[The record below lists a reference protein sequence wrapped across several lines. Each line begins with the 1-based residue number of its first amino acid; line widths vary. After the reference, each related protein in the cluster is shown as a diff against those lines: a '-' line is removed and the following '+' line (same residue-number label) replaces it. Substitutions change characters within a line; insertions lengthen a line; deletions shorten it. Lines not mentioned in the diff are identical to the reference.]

1 MQRPCYLLERTGQ
14 GRLCRSR
21 DLLIWIIGEITRK
34 RSSQGNKQMLMVILW
49 FIPALTALA
58 TPGSCVLY
66 TVQISRDQ
74 DINRRPELHSVL
86 VVDNLY
92 DLMMQQSVQSCI
104 ASISHLTSPQNIVSS
119 HHFYLQ
125 KNKRFWK
132 SLMRNSSFIFVHNNT
147 SKTVY
152 FAFLFNYRKEN
163 LLSRRLRKTEKT
175 SIFCICK
182 KMKLKKKN
190 CNFSKLF
197 FVSHSH
203 NWPCCLLSEEVRSTN
218 EVLRWRHVFS

>member
-1 MQRPCYLLERTGQ
+1 
-14 GRLCRSR
+14 
-21 DLLIWIIGEITRK
+21 
-34 RSSQGNKQMLMVILW
+34 MVILW

-104 ASISHLTSPQNIVSS
+104 ASISHLTSPQNMVSS

-163 LLSRRLRKTEKT
+163 LLSRRFRKTETK
-175 SIFCICK
+175 SIFCICRVFFQERW
-182 KMKLKKKN
+182 LKKCDFFN
-190 CNFSKLF
+190 IYFATFQSY
-197 FVSHSH
+197 FVS
-203 NWPCCLLSEEVRSTN
+203 LTLTG
-218 EVLRWRHVFS
+218 HVVSY

>member
-1 MQRPCYLLERTGQ
+1 
-14 GRLCRSR
+14 
-21 DLLIWIIGEITRK
+21 
-34 RSSQGNKQMLMVILW
+34 MLMVILW

-104 ASISHLTSPQNIVSS
+104 ASISHLTSPQNMVSS

-125 KNKRFWK
+125 KNKRFRK

-182 KMKLKKKN
+182 KMKLKKKKIAT
-190 CNFSKLF
+190 FQSYFLF
-197 FVSHSH
+197 LTLTTGHVVSYQRRWGQLMRCWGGVMCSV
-203 NWPCCLLSEEVRSTN
+203 NPADMFRCTSSPLLPPSLQSLQAACGGPRA
-218 EVLRWRHVFS
+218 R